1 MFAFSKQ
8 SSATDIKRGSV
19 SVCAEELGV
28 AGDFATPAPTLGR
41 LWSFGI
47 FSEGAAREGGGR
59 SLSFGLSSANG
70 VRCGGLAIGGGCDI

>member
-1 MFAFSKQ
+1 MC
-8 SSATDIKRGSV
+8 RGTGRGWRLCNSC
-19 SVCAEELGV
+19 S
-28 AGDFATPAPTLGR
+28 TLGR

-70 VRCGGLAIGGGCDI
+70 VRCGVSQSEEAVIFEDSSFSREAAMPVVHDS